1 MSYTIAGKKVLS
13 EHLVLGVFGSI
24 GAAVYLA
31 TSGGSKKGADA
42 KAPNAAP
49 VAPINASSPD
59 EEAFVK
65 QFLAEAMKEEK

>member
-1 MSYTIAGKKVLS
+1 MSYTIAGMCMTKLTTGKKVLS

-42 KAPNAAP
+42 KAPNAEP
-49 VAPINASSPD
+49 IAPINASSPYVLC
-59 EEAFVK
+59 ANV
-65 QFLAEAMKEEK
+65 Q